1 MPTVGRFAPCYL
13 PLHST
18 RAPTLILR
26 ARARAPACAVHR
38 QLHVIEVNIAPDLT
52 LSTEGACAATQQG
65 CAGGSSGYD
74 HTKRAAAY
82 SSIHLLFSSLAA
94 APALHALLARH
105 GPSLPARFPSL
116 HRRVCASRA
125 ATAAAG
131 AGAAAGVGLAAAAGA
146 PNGTEGGTFELRP
159 FVLEYLLDAVREARA
174 RGCYLPVYPS
184 AVHAARFLRHIG
196 LIGRNGRREPRPPPL
211 GAAAAASAQPP
222 SEAERVACLRRD
234 GCGDE
239 GEEGAAGG
247 DADSGWC
254 GFDPTS
260 RVEMHGLL
268 ELVLHDQGGAAWQ
281 EPYKVQCERML
292 REVPHVPQGAWAR
305 RTHVFREV
313 PDVPL

>member
-1 MPTVGRFAPCYL
+1 M
-13 PLHST
+13 
-18 RAPTLILR
+18 
-26 ARARAPACAVHR
+26 
-38 QLHVIEVNIAPDLT
+38 
-52 LSTEGACAATQQG
+52 
-65 CAGGSSGYD
+65 
-74 HTKRAAAY
+74 
-82 SSIHLLFSSLAA
+82 
-94 APALHALLARH
+94 
-105 GPSLPARFPSL
+105 
-116 HRRVCASRA
+116 
-125 ATAAAG
+125 
-131 AGAAAGVGLAAAAGA
+131 
-146 PNGTEGGTFELRP
+146 
-159 FVLEYLLDAVREARA
+159 
-174 RGCYLPVYPS
+174 
-184 AVHAARFLRHIG
+184 HAARFLRHIG

-211 GAAAAASAQPP
+211 GAAAAAPPPPP
-222 SEAERVACLRRD
+222 SEAEHAACLRRD